1 MSKSEVARLRTQIEL
16 ELEAVNRGMNGLA
29 IGRARH
35 DFIHARM
42 QRIGTYQDTLACEI
56 GDEAA
61 TQVVCQL
68 YYDVIE
74 KNLP

>member
-16 ELEAVNRGMNGLA
+16 ELEAINRGMNGLA
-29 IGRARH
+29 VGSARH

-42 QRIGTYQDTLACEI
+42 QSIGTYQNTLACEI
-56 GDEAA
+56 GEEAA
-61 TQVVCQL
+61 TQVIYQL
-68 YYDVIE
+68 YYDVVE

>member
-29 IGRARH
+29 IGHARH

-56 GDEAA
+56 GEEAA

-68 YYDVIE
+68 YHDVIE

>member
-16 ELEAVNRGMNGLA
+16 ELEAINRGMNGLA
-29 IGRARH
+29 IGNARH
-35 DFIHARM
+35 DFISARM
-42 QRIGTYQDTLACEI
+42 QRIGTYQNTLADEI

-61 TQVVCQL
+61 TQVIYQL
-68 YYDVIE
+68 YSDVVE

>member
-35 DFIHARM
+35 DFIQTRM
-42 QRIGTYQDTLACEI
+42 QRIGAYQHTLACEI
-56 GDEAA
+56 GEEAA

-68 YYDVIE
+68 YCDVIE